1 MLDAQLLGA
10 RRIDADLG
18 RGEQLAR
25 QRGVAHGAM
34 WKYGTRPDVSTKGY
48 SSSDSGLSAG
58 SMYEQMGL

>member
-1 MLDAQLLGA
+1 MALAGLM
-10 RRIDADLG
+10 RISAVGNSSRDSAAW
-18 RGEQLAR
+18 RM
-25 QRGVAHGAM
+25 VPW

>member
-1 MLDAQLLGA
+1 M
-10 RRIDADLG
+10 
-18 RGEQLAR
+18 
-25 QRGVAHGAM
+25 VPW